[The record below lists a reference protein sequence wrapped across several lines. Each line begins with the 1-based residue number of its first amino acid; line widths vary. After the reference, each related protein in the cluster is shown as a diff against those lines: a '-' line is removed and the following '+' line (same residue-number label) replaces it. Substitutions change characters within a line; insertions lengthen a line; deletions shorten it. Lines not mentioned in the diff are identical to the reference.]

1 MDTTQS
7 PEKEYA
13 NQWDA
18 SAEFF
23 YRKGYYSWMAQA
35 VKEFH
40 TVLEI
45 GCGTGFSTLA
55 LLEAGHR
62 VIAIDC
68 NPECIA
74 KAQSLIGSNETLA
87 KNVVFLEG
95 DVANPTFRAIIALEF
110 SYDAVLCWNV
120 GSCWSK
126 EMFQRCLPQ
135 LHEYGLSDE
144 QIREDPESSYVEL
157 VIWSTSMVASIR
169 QVPIHLIER
178 GNEALSEG
186 TTSYYRV
193 LKDEIGYR
201 NVSYSN
207 MEAESLSK
215 SGRILSIKG
224 VPAKED
230 VIRIV
235 FTSVLIS

>member
-1 MDTTQS
+1 MGTVQN
-7 PEKEYA
+7 PEKDYA

-40 TVLEI
+40 TVLEV
-45 GCGTGFSTLA
+45 GCGTGYSTLA
-55 LLEAGHR
+55 LLEEGHR
-62 VIAIDC
+62 VIAVDC

-74 KAQSLIGSNETLA
+74 KAQSLVANKEMLSE
-87 KNVVFLEG
+87 NVVFLEG
-95 DVANPTFRAIIALEF
+95 DVANPMFRLKIASEF

-120 GSCWSK
+120 GTCWSK

-144 QIREDPESSYVEL
+144 QIQESPESSYVEL
-157 VIWSTSMVASIR
+157 VIYSASRLACAR

-178 GNEALSEG
+178 GVEAFNDGNTL
-186 TTSYYRV
+186 YYRG

-201 NVSYSN
+201 NISYNS

-215 SGRILSIKG
+215 NGRTLSVKG
-224 VPAKED
+224 IPAKED
-230 VIRIV
+230 VIHIV
-235 FTSVLIS
+235 FTSILIS